1 MCARAL
7 IFIIIKYR
15 INGEGHFTGHVL
27 SDTMAPITGVAV
39 IPATA
44 GAAAAAAEGH
54 ILMNKRTKE
63 IKRIL
68 FRNLH
73 LVYL

>member
-15 INGEGHFTGHVL
+15 INGEEGHFTGHVL
-27 SDTMAPITGVAV
+27 SDASAMAPITEVAV

-54 ILMNKRTKE
+54 IPNE
-63 IKRIL
+63 
-68 FRNLH
+68 
-73 LVYL
+73 